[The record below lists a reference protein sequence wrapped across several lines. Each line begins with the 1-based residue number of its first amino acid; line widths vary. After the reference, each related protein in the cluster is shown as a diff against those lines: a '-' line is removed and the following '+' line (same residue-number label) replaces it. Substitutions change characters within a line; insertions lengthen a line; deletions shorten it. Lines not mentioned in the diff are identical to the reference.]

1 MGKEEKKHM
10 EHNALPTKY
19 TFLEFK
25 YIDKLTTY
33 LNNQSIPVEMIVSIS
48 YDTDKKVWV
57 LVYLKYNI

>member
-1 MGKEEKKHM
+1 M
-10 EHNALPTKY
+10 
-19 TFLEFK
+19 EFK

-48 YDTDKKVWV
+48 YDSDKKVWV